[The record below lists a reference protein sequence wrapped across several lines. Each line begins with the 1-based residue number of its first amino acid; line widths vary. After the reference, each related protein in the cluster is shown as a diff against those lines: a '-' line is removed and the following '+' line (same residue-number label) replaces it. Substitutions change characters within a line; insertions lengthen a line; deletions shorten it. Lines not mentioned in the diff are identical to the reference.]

1 MIRMADGSLVKAEVR
16 AAEGNTGF
24 TDTDPA
30 EESSTK

>member
-1 MIRMADGSLVKAEVR
+1 MPDGSFVKAEVR

-30 EESSTK
+30 QEALAK